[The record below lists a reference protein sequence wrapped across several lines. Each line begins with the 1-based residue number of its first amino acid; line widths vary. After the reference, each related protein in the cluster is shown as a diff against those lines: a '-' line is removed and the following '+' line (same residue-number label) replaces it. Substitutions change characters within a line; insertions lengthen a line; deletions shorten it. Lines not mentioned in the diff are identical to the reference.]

1 MDKPLEIRGKPRPT
15 THFSK
20 PALIAVAGGVVLLLF
35 VALAVALKP
44 PNLPGDARA
53 QELYNIA
60 NKPQAEGLES
70 LASDYSELEPDPV
83 VDSVLGLGPPLQGD
97 MGASILAAQ
106 RQLGAETAAY
116 QSSSPSE
123 PFRADP
129 AAEAAREEALRQ
141 AQIENAAREA
151 GVFFQTSGGTKR
163 AAAKP
168 AAVDP
173 TLAAPSLFGP
183 QSPFDATIEEDPNR
197 QARKIGFV
205 EDQADDNI
213 YNGHHLQ
220 RPRSPYQVMAGTVIP
235 ASLVTGINSDLP
247 GTVIAQVTQNI
258 YDTVTGEH
266 LLIPQG
272 ARLLGRY
279 DSVVAFGQSRALVV
293 WTRIINPD
301 GTSIQI
307 ENLPAAD
314 ASGYAGLKDKVDFH
328 TFRLL
333 KGIVLSTL
341 LGVGTEL
348 SFDDTESDL
357 VEALRESAQNSA
369 NQSGQRIIDRTLN
382 IQPTIKIRQGWPVRV
397 IVNKDL
403 ILKPIA
409 E

>member
-20 PALIAVAGGVVLLLF
+20 PALIAVAGGLVLLLF

-44 PNLPGDARA
+44 PNLSGDARA
-53 QELYNIA
+53 QELYNVA
-60 NKPQAEGLES
+60 NKPQAEGLET
-70 LASDYSELEPDPV
+70 LASDYSQIEPDPV
-83 VDSVLGLGPPLQGD
+83 LDSVLGPPLQGD
-97 MGASILAAQ
+97 IGASILAAQ
-106 RQLGAETAAY
+106 RQLGAEP
-116 QSSSPSE
+116 QPFQPSTPDK

-129 AAEAAREEALRQ
+129 AAEAAREKALHQ

-151 GVFFQTSGGTKR
+151 NVFFQTTGGSKR
-163 AAAKP
+163 AAA
-168 AAVDP
+168 AP
-173 TLAAPSLFGP
+173 TSTQEALAAPSLFGP
-183 QSPFDATIEEDPNR
+183 QSPFDATIDEDPNR
-197 QARKIGFV
+197 QARKIGFL
-205 EDQADDNI
+205 EDQAEDDI
-213 YNGHHLQ
+213 YNAHHLQ

-279 DSVVAFGQSRALVV
+279 DSVIAFGQSRALVV

-348 SFDDTESDL
+348 SFDNRESDL

-369 NQSGQRIIDRTLN
+369 NQAGQRIIDRTLN

>member
-1 MDKPLEIRGKPRPT
+1 MEM
-15 THFSK
+15 
-20 PALIAVAGGVVLLLF
+20 
-35 VALAVALKP
+35 LAA
-44 PNLPGDARA
+44 
-53 QELYNIA
+53 
-60 NKPQAEGLES
+60 
-70 LASDYSELEPDPV
+70 DYSELKPDPV
-83 VDSVLGLGPPLQGD
+83 VEFVLGPPLQGD

-106 RQLGAETAAY
+106 RQLGAEPQTYEA
-116 QSSSPSE
+116 SSPLA
-123 PFRADP
+123 PYRADP
-129 AAEAAREEALRQ
+129 AAEAAREEALRR

-151 GVFFQTSGGTKR
+151 SVFFQISGGAKR
-163 AAAKP
+163 ASENPGDSQQA
-168 AAVDP
+168 
-173 TLAAPSLFGP
+173 LEAPSLYGS
-183 QSPFDATIEEDPNR
+183 QLPFDATVDEDPNR
-197 QARKIGFV
+197 QARKISFA
-205 EDQADDNI
+205 ETQADDDI
-213 YNGHHLQ
+213 YNGHDLQ

-247 GTVIAQVTQNI
+247 GTVVAQVTQNI

-293 WTRIINPD
+293 WSRIINPD

-307 ENLPAAD
+307 ENLPGAD
-314 ASGYAGLKDKVDFH
+314 VSGFAGLKDKVDFH

-333 KGIVLSTL
+333 KGVVLSTL

-348 SFDDTESDL
+348 SFDDAESNI
-357 VEALRESAQNSA
+357 VQALRESAQNSA
-369 NQSGQRIIDRTLN
+369 NQAGQRIIDRNLN

-403 ILKPIA
+403 ILKPVV

>member
-1 MDKPLEIRGKPRPT
+1 MAP
-15 THFSK
+15 
-20 PALIAVAGGVVLLLF
+20 
-35 VALAVALKP
+35 
-44 PNLPGDARA
+44 
-53 QELYNIA
+53 Y
-60 NKPQAEGLES
+60 
-70 LASDYSELEPDPV
+70 
-83 VDSVLGLGPPLQGD
+83 
-97 MGASILAAQ
+97 
-106 RQLGAETAAY
+106 
-116 QSSSPSE
+116 
-123 PFRADP
+123 RADP
-129 AAEAAREEALRQ
+129 AAEAAREEALRR

-151 GVFFQTSGGTKR
+151 GVFFQTSGGAKR
-163 AAAKP
+163 ASANPRDSAP
-168 AAVDP
+168 A
-173 TLAAPSLFGP
+173 LAALSPYGTR
-183 QSPFDATIEEDPNR
+183 SPFDPTVDEDPNR

-205 EDQADDNI
+205 ETQADDDI
-213 YNGHHLQ
+213 YNAYHLQ

-279 DSVVAFGQSRALVV
+279 DSVIAFGQSRALVV

-348 SFDDTESDL
+348 SFDNNESDL
-357 VEALRESAQNSA
+357 VTALRESAQNSA
-369 NQSGQRIIDRTLN
+369 NQAGQRIIDQTLN

>member
-1 MDKPLEIRGKPRPT
+1 M
-15 THFSK
+15 
-20 PALIAVAGGVVLLLF
+20 
-35 VALAVALKP
+35 
-44 PNLPGDARA
+44 
-53 QELYNIA
+53 
-60 NKPQAEGLES
+60 
-70 LASDYSELEPDPV
+70 
-83 VDSVLGLGPPLQGD
+83 
-97 MGASILAAQ
+97 
-106 RQLGAETAAY
+106 
-116 QSSSPSE
+116 
-123 PFRADP
+123 
-129 AAEAAREEALRQ
+129 
-141 AQIENAAREA
+141 
-151 GVFFQTSGGTKR
+151 
-163 AAAKP
+163 
-168 AAVDP
+168 
-173 TLAAPSLFGP
+173 AAPSLFRQ
-183 QSPFDATIEEDPNR
+183 QSPFDATVDEDPNR
-197 QARKIGFV
+197 QAHKIGFL
-205 EDQADDNI
+205 EDQTDDDI
-213 YNGHHLQ
+213 YNAHHLQ

-279 DSVVAFGQSRALVV
+279 DSVIAFGQSRALVV

-341 LGVGTEL
+341 LGLGTEL

-369 NQSGQRIIDRTLN
+369 NQAGQRIIDRTLN

-403 ILKPIA
+403 ILKPIT

>member
-1 MDKPLEIRGKPRPT
+1 MAEPLEIRGKPRPT
-15 THFSK
+15 TRFSK
-20 PALIAVAGGVVLLLF
+20 PALMVVAGGVVLLLF

-44 PNLPGDARA
+44 PNLSGNA
-53 QELYNIA
+53 QASELYNVA
-60 NKPQAEGLES
+60 NKPTAEGLET
-70 LASDYSELEPDPV
+70 LASDYSELKPDPV
-83 VDSVLGLGPPLQGD
+83 VESVLGPPLQGD

-106 RQLGAETAAY
+106 RQLGAELEPYEA
-116 QSSSPSE
+116 SSPLA
-123 PFRADP
+123 PYRADP
-129 AAEAAREEALRQ
+129 AAEAAREEALRR
-141 AQIENAAREA
+141 AQIENSAREA
-151 GVFFQTSGGTKR
+151 GVFFQTSGGAKR
-163 AAAKP
+163 ASANPRDSEP
-168 AAVDP
+168 A
-173 TLAAPSLFGP
+173 LAAPSPYGP
-183 QSPFDATIEEDPNR
+183 QSPFDATVDEDPNR
-197 QARKIGFV
+197 QARKIGFLK
-205 EDQADDNI
+205 DQADDDI
-213 YNGHHLQ
+213 YNAHHMQ

-279 DSVVAFGQSRALVV
+279 DSVIAFGQSRALVV

-348 SFDDTESDL
+348 SFDNNESDL
-357 VEALRESAQNSA
+357 VTALRESAQNSA
-369 NQSGQRIIDRTLN
+369 NQAGQRIIDQTLN

-403 ILKPIA
+403 ILQPTA